1 MAFKSSGSGGGFVSK
16 GSGGGFNAKVVQSTA
31 QFPIDANG
39 LILYLDAGNATSYP
53 GSGTTWYD
61 LSGNN
66 NNAVASGTPT
76 YTATYNGGFTF
87 DSSSDYFDTTPNL
100 RESYV
105 GTGLT
110 VAAWVQASSFP
121 FVSAIMSRSPGGWGD
136 LEGWTLHEHFNNTI
150 MGPRYTQ
157 AQSNNYA
164 VTTGVVYYV
173 AFTID
178 PAGTAKVYV
187 NGVQNGS
194 TSTGVSIP
202 TASST
207 SPLIGINT
215 LSYPYP
221 WDGDIYQIHLY
232 NRDLS
237 SAEMLSNFN
246 ATKSRYGL

>member
-76 YTATYNGGFTF
+76 YTATNGGGFSF
-87 DSSSDYFDTTPNL
+87 DSSLDYFDTAPNL
-100 RESYV
+100 QEAYAS
-105 GTGLT
+105 TGLT
-110 VAAWVQASSFP
+110 AAAWVRANSFSY
-121 FVSAIMSRSPGGWGD
+121 VSAIIARSNWNNPDGWA
-136 LEGWTLHEHFNNTI
+136 LHQHFNNTI

-157 AQSNNYA
+157 AQSNNSA

-178 PAGTAKVYV
+178 SSGNAKVYID
-187 NGVQNGS
+187 GTQNGS
-194 TSTGVSIP
+194 TSTGVTIP
-202 TASST
+202 AAASQSPIIGCFPYST
-207 SPLIGINT
+207 
-215 LSYPYP
+215 YP